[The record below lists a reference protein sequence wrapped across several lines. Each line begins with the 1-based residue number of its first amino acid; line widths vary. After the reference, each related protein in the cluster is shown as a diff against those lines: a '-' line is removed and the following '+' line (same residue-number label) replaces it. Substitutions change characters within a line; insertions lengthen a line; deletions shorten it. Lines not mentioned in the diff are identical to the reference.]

1 MAPCKKGGNPM
12 SRLLMIVPSRKR
24 PKACA
29 EVLEE
34 FKKNSTDSD
43 ILFGL
48 DEDDKSEYAPEVLE
62 RAEINPR
69 LRMGGTLN
77 LLANK
82 YASKYEYLGFMG
94 DDHRPRTEGWDVKL
108 CEAIGN
114 KPGVAYGNDLLQGAN
129 LPTAVVLSSKIVQRI
144 GYMVPPTLVHMYMDN
159 FWRDF
164 GQSLGNLTYLDD
176 VILEHLHYLAGKAI
190 NDLQYQ
196 EVNASH
202 VYENDRVAY
211 ALYQSGQFDKD
222 IQKVLS

>member
-1 MAPCKKGGNPM
+1 M

-24 PKACA
+24 ANSCL
-29 EVLEE
+29 EVLAE
-34 FKKNSTDSD
+34 FNKNSVDAD

-48 DEDDKSEYAPEVLE
+48 DDDDKSEYAPEVLE
-62 RAEINPR
+62 HAEINPR

-77 LLANK
+77 LLATK
-82 YASKYEYLGFMG
+82 YANKYEYLGFMG
-94 DDHRPRTEGWDVKL
+94 DDHRPRTQGWDVKL
-108 CEAIGN
+108 CQAIGN

-129 LPTAVVLSSKIVQRI
+129 LPTAVVLSSEIVQRI
-144 GYMVPPTLVHMYMDN
+144 GYMVPPTLIHMYMDN

-164 GQSLGNLTYLDD
+164 GDKLGNLQYLPD
-176 VILEHLHYLAGKAI
+176 VILEHLHYLAGKAV

-202 VYENDRVAY
+202 VYENDRIAY

-222 IQKVLS
+222 IHKVLS

>member
-1 MAPCKKGGNPM
+1 M
-12 SRLLMIVPSRKR
+12 SRLLLIVPSRKR

-29 EVLEE
+29 ELLEE
-34 FKKNSTDSD
+34 FLKTSEDAE
-43 ILFGL
+43 IIFGL
-48 DEDDKSEYAPEVLE
+48 DDDDKSEFPTQVLE
-62 RAEINPR
+62 AAEINPR

-82 YASKYEYLGFMG
+82 YAHKYDYLAFMG
-94 DDHRPRTEGWDVKL
+94 DDHRPRTQGWDRIL
-108 CEAIGN
+108 CDAIGD

-129 LPTAVVLSSKIVQRI
+129 LPTAVVISSEIVRKI

-164 GQSLGNLTYLDD
+164 GIELGNLQYRED
-176 VILEHLHYLAGKAI
+176 VIVEHLHYLAGKAV

-196 EVNASH
+196 EVNAAH

-211 ALYQSGQFDKD
+211 ELYQVAQMGKD
-222 IQKVLS
+222 IAKVRS